1 MAEQEDKLNRHV
13 DALEAMAAGEQ
24 AEPVEGAETEPAAGP
39 SSGLMLL
46 FEDRESEASA
56 DDALSDMAAAARG
69 DDSAP
74 APDDALDQIAAAS
87 TPAEPTGRQVRAAR
101 FEASSRRVY
110 AYNAKRLMI
119 PLLVV
124 VGVILLILSVVTLVV
139 LIGGRSG
146 DEGYAAAPTGLQAYG
161 RYFVVVAL
169 PLGAILLMGAWLFYV
184 EVKKADARN
193 NGSPPA

>member
-1 MAEQEDKLNRHV
+1 
-13 DALEAMAAGEQ
+13 
-24 AEPVEGAETEPAAGP
+24 
-39 SSGLMLL
+39 
-46 FEDRESEASA
+46 
-56 DDALSDMAAAARG
+56 
-69 DDSAP
+69 
-74 APDDALDQIAAAS
+74 
-87 TPAEPTGRQVRAAR
+87 
-101 FEASSRRVY
+101 
-110 AYNAKRLMI
+110 MI